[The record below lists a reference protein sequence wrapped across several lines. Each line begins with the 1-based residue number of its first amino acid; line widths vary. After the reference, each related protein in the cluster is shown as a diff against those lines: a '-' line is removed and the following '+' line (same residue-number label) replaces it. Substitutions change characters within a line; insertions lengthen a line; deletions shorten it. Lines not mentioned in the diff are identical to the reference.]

1 MLLWRRQAARLR
13 MKIHSSSFF
22 STFVPFLLLLI
33 PFGAFSAAPFQAPAQ
48 TVEYKEVVPLS
59 SGQVRDRDVCV
70 NFSPVMASGDFFDG
84 LQRHETPSGDE
95 FHKNSRLVTNFPEQL
110 TVQLQLSISVCDA
123 DIYTPAPAPGFVS
136 GIRFRA
142 QWKRGLAMRPVTE
155 LRVQR
160 VAITS
165 EEGDSRLLFL
175 LKIRDQGVPLTDHLI
190 ISVISPQGKLLSRMS
205 GRL

>member
-1 MLLWRRQAARLR
+1 MSLWGRRTVPSFMKMSAPRFLSLLAVFLFPLFAFNTLGEAPGQE
-13 MKIHSSSFF
+13 SS
-22 STFVPFLLLLI
+22 
-33 PFGAFSAAPFQAPAQ
+33 Q

-59 SGQVRDRDVCV
+59 SGQVRDQDVCV

-123 DIYTPAPAPGFVS
+123 DIYTPAPAPSFVS

-142 QWKRGLAMRPVTE
+142 QWKRGLTMRPVTE

-175 LKIRDQGVPLTDHLI
+175 LKIRDQNVPLTDHLI

>member
-1 MLLWRRQAARLR
+1 MSLRRLR
-13 MKIHSSSFF
+13 IVTSFMEMSAPRF
-22 STFVPFLLLLI
+22 LSVLVVTLFLLI
-33 PFGAFSAAPFQAPAQ
+33 RFGALGEASFQAPAQ
-48 TVEYKEVVPLS
+48 IVEYKEVVPLS

-70 NFSPVMASGDFFDG
+70 NFSPVMTSGEFFDG

-95 FHKNSRLVTNFPEQL
+95 FHKNSRVVQNFPEQI
-110 TVQLQLSISVCDA
+110 TVQVQLSISVCDA
-123 DIYTPAPAPGFVS
+123 DVYTPAPAPSFVN
-136 GIRFRA
+136 GIRFKA
-142 QWKRGLAMRPVTE
+142 QWKRGLTMRPVE
-155 LRVQR
+155 QFAVQR

-175 LKIRDQGVPLTDHLI
+175 LKIHDRDVPLTDHLI

>member
-1 MLLWRRQAARLR
+1 MSPRLR
-13 MKIHSSSFF
+13 RMVTWFMKISAPRFLS
-22 STFVPFLLLLI
+22 VLVVIPFLLR
-33 PFGAFSAAPFQAPAQ
+33 PFGALGEASFQAPAQ
-48 TVEYKEVVPLS
+48 IVEYKEVVPLS

-70 NFSPVMASGDFFDG
+70 NFSPVMTSGEFFDG

-95 FHKNSRLVTNFPEQL
+95 FRKNSRVIQNFPEQI

-123 DIYTPAPAPGFVS
+123 DIYTPAPAPSFVN
-136 GIRFRA
+136 GIRFKA
-142 QWKRGLAMRPVTE
+142 QWKRGLAMRPVE
-155 LRVQR
+155 QFAVQR

-175 LKIRDQGVPLTDHLI
+175 LKIHDRDVPLTDHLI
-190 ISVISPQGKLLSRMS
+190 ISVISPQGKLMSRMS

>member
-1 MLLWRRQAARLR
+1 MLLRQRCT
-13 MKIHSSSFF
+13 MPSKIKMAVSGFLSFLVV
-22 STFVPFLLLLI
+22 TLFLLM
-33 PFGAFSAAPFQAPAQ
+33 PFGASGEAPLQAPAQ

-70 NFSPVMASGDFFDG
+70 NFSPAMTSGEFFDG

-95 FHKNSRLVTNFPEQL
+95 FRKNSRVVTNFPEQL

-123 DIYTPAPAPGFVS
+123 DIYTPAPAPGFVN
-136 GIRFRA
+136 GIRFKA
-142 QWKRGLAMRPVTE
+142 QWKRGLAMRPVE
-155 LRVQR
+155 QFAIQR
-160 VAITS
+160 VAIPS

-175 LKIRDQGVPLTDHLI
+175 LKIRDKNVPLTDHLI

>member
-1 MLLWRRQAARLR
+1 MSLLRCRMAPSFMKMSAFRFINVVAASLL
-13 MKIHSSSFF
+13 SL
-22 STFVPFLLLLI
+22 VPC
-33 PFGAFSAAPFQAPAQ
+33 SALGEAPDQNPAQ
-48 TVEYKEVVPLS
+48 IVEYKEVVPLS
-59 SGQVRDRDVCV
+59 SGQVRDQDVCV

-110 TVQLQLSISVCDA
+110 TIQLQLSISVCDA
-123 DIYTPAPAPGFVS
+123 DIYTPAPAPSFVS

-175 LKIRDQGVPLTDHLI
+175 LKIRDQNVPLTDHLI

>member
-1 MLLWRRQAARLR
+1 MSLRRRR
-13 MKIHSSSFF
+13 MVTSFMKM
-22 STFVPFLLLLI
+22 SASRFLSFLVATLFFLI
-33 PFGAFSAAPFQAPAQ
+33 PLGALGEASFQAPAQ
-48 TVEYKEVVPLS
+48 IVEYKEVVPLS

-70 NFSPVMASGDFFDG
+70 SFSPVMTSGDFFDG
-84 LQRHETPSGDE
+84 LQRHEMPSGDE
-95 FHKNSRLVTNFPEQL
+95 FHKNSRVVTNFPEQL

-123 DIYTPAPAPGFVS
+123 DIYTPAPAPSFVS

-142 QWKRGLAMRPVTE
+142 QWKRGLAMRPVMD

-175 LKIRDQGVPLTDHLI
+175 LKIHDRDVPLTDHLI